1 MIGTIVE
8 IVIGLVFVYV
18 LLSLLV
24 TQLNN
29 IVVWATRLRANVLFV
44 FVRDKLLQGELG
56 TILQHPLLN
65 LVEENGAIKRTAT
78 YIDPQAFALTL
89 SNATVERV
97 VRAVESRLQGVDRQ
111 QVESTGAKLL
121 IELKDPALTIQ
132 NLQSLKTSAANLP
145 AGGAKQAITAE
156 LDDMIRVL
164 TEYQATPAEDKD
176 ARLALLQRE
185 VQNVNNYALRTS
197 LSSLLETVET
207 FDDTITRIG
216 QWFDD
221 RVAETSK

>member
-132 NLQSLKTSAANLP
+132 NLQSLKTS
-145 AGGAKQAITAE
+145 
-156 LDDMIRVL
+156 
-164 TEYQATPAEDKD
+164 
-176 ARLALLQRE
+176 
-185 VQNVNNYALRTS
+185 
-197 LSSLLETVET
+197 
-207 FDDTITRIG
+207 
-216 QWFDD
+216 
-221 RVAETSK
+221 